1 MANFPAKRG
10 LQMVEGLLFTDAD
23 GREWTVTFEAPGK
36 VLSVPPSLE
45 KSGALLPEHEIRIVF
60 TSGGETHSAEYT
72 RPDTA
77 RGSHRRGD
85 PAVAGGS
92 AQRTRALTGSPGP
105 DFFHL
110 PAIEPGGAPHQRS
123 SRPLQSR

>member
-72 RPDTA
+72 DLTPLEDLTDEEIQQWLEVA
-77 RGSHRRGD
+77 RSGRG
-85 PAVAGGS
+85 
-92 AQRTRALTGSPGP
+92 L
-105 DFFHL
+105 
-110 PAIEPGGAPHQRS
+110 
-123 SRPLQSR
+123 